1 MKKYTILVFICIV
14 CIATAYGQQRKITG
28 TVVDQTG
35 PLPGAMVIEKDVTSN
50 GDATTNSGSFSL
62 TLKGS
67 TQTIIVKMVGYLTQ
81 EINMAGKSNVNVK
94 LMQDTKGLE
103 EVVVVGFGT
112 KSKITNTGA
121 ISQISGAEIRQNP
134 SASIQ
139 NTLMGRLPGFTSQ
152 QRSGQPGS
160 DAAGFSIRGA
170 NSYLGAVT
178 PLVIVDDVEY
188 PLALS
193 DLDADQIE
201 SVTILKDASTLAVYG
216 VKGANGVVL
225 ITTRRGQ
232 MGKPQISFRSE
243 AGVQAP
249 TVPLKFLNSYE
260 TALLA
265 NQAASN
271 VNSTTMPFSDEA
283 LTAFRYGTDP
293 YGYPDVDW
301 SETILKKYSTQIRN
315 NLNISGGTEKA
326 KYFVTV
332 GQLYQNGIMKDFS
345 TEASEF
351 NSNYYY
357 KRYNFRSNIDIKATK
372 DITISVDL
380 SGYTGEQNNPW
391 LRGTSN
397 NPFFELNDY
406 MRLPPFAYPVYNPDG
421 SYGGNNSAQLAR
433 LAYNVVGRMTH
444 MGYQRKY
451 SNGIMANISGKVDLS
466 SITKGLTL
474 KGVFGYSTAHG
485 YNRNLT
491 RQAFP
496 SFVYDS
502 KTDSYSPFDP
512 ATIRMPKLD
521 LEYTSDDMIKRM
533 NMQGSVNYDR
543 TFGEKH
549 HVYGLVL
556 TNFYANEAGENPPT
570 NFRGY
575 SFRTGYDFNKKYIAE
590 FTAGYNGTDKF
601 LNANRYALFPAG
613 SIGWN
618 VSEEPFFKNTF
629 KFIDLF
635 KIRAS
640 YGLLGNDDVGLSS
653 YAFEQI
659 YTRTTGAYS
668 FGESAG
674 STTPNGARLNEGVLE
689 NLNVRWELERS
700 ANLGV
705 DLNAFKGKFKISA
718 DIFERYR
725 YDILRARQSIPV
737 YSGVAFPISN
747 NASLKMRGMEIDA
760 TYRDRIGQ
768 LDFSVNGNVSISEST
783 IVKADEATP
792 IVPWQA
798 QTGGSLG
805 RPLGYLYDGFYKD
818 AADVANSPKPVGVAV
833 APGDLKYIDL
843 DGDGVIDQKDRTR
856 LQYSNMPNTIYGV
869 NLGLSYKGF
878 SMALTLQAATNFA
891 IRAISTQI
899 VPFVSNLREIHQ
911 NAWTPENQNAE
922 LPRLMPSWIG
932 TVNDP
937 NTFLSD
943 FWNKRGDYLRIK
955 SAEISY
961 NIPKEWARGI
971 HLNGIR
977 IYANGNNLYTWMLVD
992 KNIYNLDPESA
1003 PASGIQAYPQQ
1014 KIFNLGLQ
1022 VTF

>member
-1 MKKYTILVFICIV
+1 MKKYTLFVFIYLACV
-14 CIATAYGQQRKITG
+14 AVVYGQQRKITG
-28 TVVDQTG
+28 TVTDQTG
-35 PLPGAMVIEKDVTSN
+35 PLPGALVYEKELTSN

-67 TQTIIVKMVGYLTQ
+67 TQVIVVKMVGYLSQ
-81 EINMAGKSNVNVK
+81 EINMAGKSSVNVR
-94 LMQDTKGLE
+94 LLQDTKGLE

-160 DAAGFSIRGA
+160 DASGFSIRGA

-232 MGKPQISFRSE
+232 LGKPQISFRSE
-243 AGVQAP
+243 AGAQTP
-249 TVPLKFLNSYE
+249 TFPLKFLNSYE
-260 TALLA
+260 TAVLA
-265 NQAASN
+265 NQAATN
-271 VNSTTMPFSDEA
+271 VSAATMPFSDEA
-283 LTAFRYGTDP
+283 IAAYRDGTDP

-301 SETILKKYSTQIRN
+301 SETILKKHSTQIRN

-326 KYFVTV
+326 KYFVTI

-372 DITISVDL
+372 EFTVSVDL
-380 SGYTGEQNNPW
+380 SGYTGEQNTPW
-391 LRGTSN
+391 LRGTAN

-406 MRLPPFAYPVYNPDG
+406 ARLPPFAYPVYNPDG

-444 MGYQRKY
+444 LGYQRKY
-451 SNGIMANISGKVDLS
+451 SNGIMANISGKLDLS
-466 SITKGLTL
+466 ALTNGLFLKGL
-474 KGVFGYSTAHG
+474 FGYSTAHG

-491 RQAFP
+491 RGAFP

-502 KTDSYSPFDP
+502 KNDSYAVFDP
-512 ATIRMPKLD
+512 ATTRMPKLD
-521 LEYTSDDMIKRM
+521 LAYTSDDMIKRM
-533 NMQGSVNYDR
+533 NMQASLNYDR
-543 TFGEKH
+543 TFKGSH

-556 TNFYANEAGENPPT
+556 TNFFANEAGENPPA

-601 LNANRYALFPAG
+601 LTDNRYAFFPAG
-613 SIGWN
+613 SVGWN
-618 VSEEPFFKNTF
+618 LSEERFFKKTF
-629 KFIDLF
+629 KFIDLL

-640 YGLLGNDDVGLSS
+640 YGLLGNDDVGTST

-674 STTPNGARLNEGVLE
+674 STTANAARLNEGTLE

-700 ANLGV
+700 ANIGV
-705 DLNAFKGKFKISA
+705 DLNAFRGKFKMSA
-718 DIFERYR
+718 DVFNRYR
-725 YDILRARQSIPV
+725 YNILRARQSIPV
-737 YSGVAFPISN
+737 YAGVAFPISN
-747 NASLKMRGMEIDA
+747 NASLRMKGVELDA

-768 LDFSVNGNVSISEST
+768 LNFSVNGNVSVAKSK
-783 IVKADEATP
+783 IVKADEAAP

-798 QTGGSLG
+798 QTGGYLG
-805 RPLGYLYDGFYKD
+805 RVLGYVSDGFYKD
-818 AADVANSPKPVGVAV
+818 DADVASSPKPAGIIV
-833 APGDLKYIDL
+833 APGDLKYKDL
-843 DGDGVIDQKDRTR
+843 DGDGIIDQKDRIR
-856 LQYSNMPNTIYGV
+856 LEYPNMPNTIYGL
-869 NLGLSYKGF
+869 NFGLSYKGF
-878 SMALTLQAATNFA
+878 SMALTLQAATNFT
-891 IRAISTQI
+891 IRSLSTQI
-899 VPFVSNLREIHQ
+899 VPFIANLRSIHQ
-911 NAWTPENQNAE
+911 DAWTPENQDAA

-937 NTFLSD
+937 NTYVSD

-955 SAEISY
+955 SAEIAY
-961 NIPKEWARGI
+961 DIPKEWAKGI
-971 HLNGIR
+971 YLNGLR
-977 IYANGNNLYTWMLVD
+977 IYANGNNLYTWMLKD

-1003 PASGIQAYPQQ
+1003 SGSAIQAYPQQ